1 MMAPRSAV
9 ASALRA
15 QAATLVALADEIE
28 REPETSPAPS
38 LERLDVDE
46 IARRCRVSRRTVLEA
61 HRSGAL
67 VAERVGRKVL
77 ATPASVDAWLSSR
90 RRRRPSPDDLDE
102 RALALVTRTA
112 RGLVESPPN
121 PPEVEAE
128 RIETWNEVL
137 P

>member
-1 MMAPRSAV
+1 MTAPRSAV

-15 QAATLVALADEIE
+15 QAATLVALADELE
-28 REPETSPAPS
+28 RAPEATPAPS

-46 IARRCRVSRRTVLEA
+46 IACRCRVSRRTVLEA

-67 VAERVGRKVL
+67 TAQKVGRRVI
-77 ATPASVDAWLSSR
+77 ATPAAVEAWLASR

-112 RGLVESPPN
+112 RGLVESPPD